1 MINTIEAQYTGARNM
16 SHIKVTFDSPASA
29 LAFANKW
36 KLEAPTDSEIDVQ
49 WHLLPQVLKH
59 ESVVSHEILDTDEQD
74 FVVKGDKA
82 AIEEHATIKD
92 DLGSGYFLVSSVK
105 AIDLGKAVDS
115 IDHNAGSV
123 TFLGVSSISE
133 MSVSSTDIDPTSS
146 AGQWARIRVA
156 STYRPLATSY
166 SLHETNAVSKPELYI
181 VDTGCDLT
189 HPEFD
194 DPDLEKDI
202 FYVVPPLQGSEYT
215 DGDQFGHGTSVAA
228 MAVGKNLGINTH
240 AKLRVV
246 KIAGATPAG
255 ERYSANLI
263 ELGNA
268 LDAILAEHNANP
280 NKTRIVNASW
290 GVSRSSYLDAKFQA
304 LIDAGVTVVAAAGN
318 SGISVEEITP
328 AGIDGCLTVGAI
340 DKYDIPAGFNNI
352 SPNDSGLVTSSGLSL
367 DLFAPGEDVLIALSS
382 QSGADATYAIS
393 SGTSYSAPLVAGV
406 CTVVGSMNSDAVLS
420 VDMKSVIMETA
431 TKNAL
436 LFEDSTF
443 SEAQNNLAFVFTSD
457 PSAEYKNSDMVSYLG
472 VSMDEDIVI
481 DLNSN
486 IDVNTFKTL
495 YPEDEVVYSIRF
507 INPEIEEKYGEYI
520 VCDPVTG
527 EVTIKPAEGVVLSD
541 DIKLEMVDFVGV
553 AQTPKVK
560 IETNTI
566 FYFNNNPIHAETLNS
581 DVTLALTDINS
592 ISFFA
597 YWSSSIK

>member
-29 LAFANKW
+29 LAFASKW
-36 KLEAPTDSEIDVQ
+36 KLEAPANTEIAVH

-59 ESVVSHEILDTDEQD
+59 ESVVDHELLDTEEQE

-92 DLGSGYFLVSSVK
+92 DLGSGYFLVTSVK
-105 AIDLGKAVDS
+105 AINLGKAVDS

-156 STYRPLATSY
+156 SKYRPLLSSY
-166 SLHETNAVSKPELYI
+166 SLHETNVVSKPELYL

-194 DPDLEKDI
+194 APELEKDI
-202 FYVVPPLQGSEYT
+202 FYVIPPLQGTAYT
-215 DGDQFGHGTSVAA
+215 DGDQLGHGTGVAS
-228 MAVGKNLGINTH
+228 MAVGKNLGINTY

-246 KIAGATPAG
+246 KIAGYRESTDSI
-255 ERYSANLI
+255 YSANLI
-263 ELGNA
+263 ELGQA
-268 LDAILAEHNANP
+268 LDAILTEHNSDP
-280 NKTRIVNASW
+280 SKTRIVNASW
-290 GVSRSSYLDAKFQA
+290 GVSRSAYLDAKFQA

-328 AGIDGCLTVGAI
+328 AGIDACLTVGAI

-352 SPNDSGLVTSSGLSL
+352 SPNDSGLVTAGGLSL
-367 DLFAPGEDVLIALSS
+367 DLFAPGEDVMIAYP
-382 QSGADATYAIS
+382 QGAQQPYGVS

-406 CTVVGSMNSDAVLS
+406 CTVVGSMNSQPVLS
-420 VDMKSVIMETA
+420 LDMKVAIMTTV

-443 SEAQNNLAFVFTSD
+443 SEDQNNLLYVFTAD
-457 PSAEYKNSDMVSYLG
+457 PSSEYKNSDMISYVG
-472 VSMDEDIVI
+472 VSLDEDIVL

-486 IDVNTFKTL
+486 FDVAMFKTL
-495 YPEDEVVYSIRF
+495 YPADSVTYSVRFVKPEV
-507 INPEIEEKYGEYI
+507 EEKYKEYV
-520 VCDPVTG
+520 VCDPATG
-527 EVTIKPAEGVVLSD
+527 EVTIKPAEGVVLPD
-541 DIKLEMVDFVGV
+541 EVKLEMVEFIGV
-553 AQTPKVK
+553 ATTPKVT

-581 DVTLALTDINS
+581 DVTLALTDVNS

-597 YWSSSIK
+597 TWGSPIK